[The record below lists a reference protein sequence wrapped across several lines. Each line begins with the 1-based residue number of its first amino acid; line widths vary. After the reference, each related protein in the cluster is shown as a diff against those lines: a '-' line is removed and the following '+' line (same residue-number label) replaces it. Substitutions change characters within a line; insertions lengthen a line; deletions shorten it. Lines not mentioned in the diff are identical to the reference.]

1 MQLLECTMRLN
12 LKQQSISGPLWKVVE
27 GQEKGQ
33 TAVNKS
39 RYDNYSIFCDPIDLH
54 FGTRGIQGWPKLSI
68 EVFSVNSLDQFYP
81 VGFGFAYL
89 PTKPGLHSLSIA
101 TWKISPATFFDSVKE
116 KFFTGGFT
124 IVKKDL
130 IHSGIERYKIST
142 ISAGIVE
149 VQVNL
154 VFKNFRRFNIH
165 FD

>member
-1 MQLLECTMRLN
+1 MN
-12 LKQQSISGPLWKVVE
+12 S
-27 GQEKGQ
+27 
-33 TAVNKS
+33 S
-39 RYDNYSIFCDPIDLH
+39 RYEKNSIFCDPIDVH
-54 FGTRGIQGWPKLSI
+54 YGTRGIQGWPKLSI

-81 VGFGFAYL
+81 VGFGFAYV
-89 PTKPGLHSLSIA
+89 PTKPGLHNISVA
-101 TWKISPATFFDSVKE
+101 TWKVSPATFLDSVKE

-149 VQVNL
+149 VQLNL
-154 VFKNFRRFNIH
+154 IFKNFRRFNIH